1 MAIGGFE
8 LLTKGL
14 EMEKAKAQRL
24 DGSADPISQALA
36 KISKGDSD
44 DAKYRLSAI
53 ADQMAAGNID
63 DLSRLLAEQAAL
75 LNFVFAQSVV
85 DASNSGSAEDKTKLL
100 SMALRAQNASRKT
113 VVTLHHLKN
122 PKRTT
127 FIKNQQN
134 NLVAGDAV
142 DGSAKMDTRTKGL
155 ASSTSP
161 AVETVGK
168 VHRAKDTAGKSRSKA
183 KRANS
188 RATGVSAE

>member
-36 KISKGDSD
+36 KISKDDSD

-53 ADQMAAGNID
+53 ADQMAAENID

-85 DASNSGSAEDKTKLL
+85 DAFVAQQRIKRSCSAWRYG
-100 SMALRAQNASRKT
+100 LRM
-113 VVTLHHLKN
+113 
-122 PKRTT
+122 P
-127 FIKNQQN
+127 
-134 NLVAGDAV
+134 
-142 DGSAKMDTRTKGL
+142 
-155 ASSTSP
+155 
-161 AVETVGK
+161 
-168 VHRAKDTAGKSRSKA
+168 AGKRLLPC
-183 KRANS
+183 
-188 RATGVSAE
+188 TT